1 MATSGAYLAGI
12 AAIGI
17 GAALI
22 AFRFPSKQ
30 EEEALLARYHDEDMR
45 GGAGGGA
52 SGGGGAGARDVTAA
66 VRAPAARR

>member
-45 GGAGGGA
+45 GGVPEGREGE
-52 SGGGGAGARDVTAA
+52 AA
-66 VRAPAARR
+66 APVPAT